1 MNNSFKKLY
10 TIWCALVFGSI
21 FLVLY
26 PFFLIIIPFP
36 AWHKYSFYLNRLW
49 STFALLLVG
58 ITVEIAGREKL
69 HRHQQYVYCA
79 NHFSLIDILSFG
91 FAPQAVLFVGKS
103 SLAEIPLFGYM
114 FRKIHIAVDRSSIKN
129 SYNAL
134 FLAMKKMGKDKSL
147 VMFPEGG
154 VYTTEPPKMVKFK
167 DGAFRAAIEKQ
178 IPVVPV
184 SLPDNWIILPD
195 DKVTLVKRRKM
206 RIKFLDPIPTKG
218 LNVTNIETLKIQV
231 FNRIQEDLI
240 KANTI

>member
-1 MNNSFKKLY
+1 
-10 TIWCALVFGSI
+10 
-21 FLVLY
+21 
-26 PFFLIIIPFP
+26 
-36 AWHKYSFYLNRLW
+36 
-49 STFALLLVG
+49 
-58 ITVEIAGREKL
+58 
-69 HRHQQYVYCA
+69 VYCA